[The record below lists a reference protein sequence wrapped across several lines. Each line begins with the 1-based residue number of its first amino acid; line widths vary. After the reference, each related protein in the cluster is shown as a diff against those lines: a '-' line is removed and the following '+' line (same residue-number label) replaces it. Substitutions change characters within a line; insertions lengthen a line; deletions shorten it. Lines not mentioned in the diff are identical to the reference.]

1 MQLSLEFCQTSQ
13 QTGGS
18 CGLYKEIIHPDYS
31 RPFPILRNCVCR
43 KGDNGNVC
51 PDSVRELSDL
61 YGCLITVHH
70 RHLNIH
76 QYKMIVTRL
85 VGFHGGNRFAS
96 VDAFLHD
103 QAVTHENFP
112 HNLTIQ
118 RVVIHKEHPL
128 AL

>member
-1 MQLSLEFCQTSQ
+1 MEFCQTSQ
-13 QTGGS
+13 QAGGI

-31 RPFPILRNCVCR
+31 RPFPILRNCVWR
-43 KGDNGNVC
+43 KGDNANGC

-61 YGCLITVHH
+61 YGCRVPAPP
-70 RHLNIH
+70 RHPNTH
-76 QYKMIVTRL
+76 QYPPLVTRR